1 MLVTFY
7 RQLGHFLS
15 KNSCKYKLSHF
26 QSKYSRKY
34 RWCSIDAFLSTIKQK
49 RHYKMAYQILQK
61 HITWHRPI
69 KKKKKKH
76 ITWHFCVQCRDSCG
90 ISSLHWYRSSVRK
103 PLYNYRK
110 IYLKPNWCPLNF
122 PGLEKVIAIFHLY
135 ICRRLNNHFP
145 CPIFISDQPS
155 LPCSPPGA
163 TTHPPHNKYCK

>member
-1 MLVTFY
+1 M
-7 RQLGHFLS
+7 
-15 KNSCKYKLSHF
+15 
-26 QSKYSRKY
+26 KYS
-34 RWCSIDAFLSTIKQK
+34 TE
-49 RHYKMAYQILQK
+49 AYNL
-61 HITWHRPI
+61 TSL
-69 KKKKKKH
+69 
-76 ITWHFCVQCRDSCG
+76 CAVSCG

-163 TTHPPHNKYCK
+163 TTHPPHNKYCKQVLPFTAQQVNACLKNAQWPRGTNYDCHLDNKVTSSKM